1 MDMKRNRRNHVR
13 RERIVMLASSAF
25 VLAALTMTGLYMKDK
40 NAEIKDDGYTID
52 FTTMEKSVDDKLG
65 EIAKNQM
72 TDNSLQQITDNQQ
85 AQGNQSIQ
93 RNQTAI
99 NNQPAQGNMEDDLDY
114 MPLEAG
120 SSLVEIP
127 GLTMQ
132 EDTDREEA
140 GEDDDHVTKEE
151 ETGKDSRETSVD
163 NAIVSKELTF
173 AEDTGLTRPV
183 KGEILMPYSMDSSI
197 YFATLDQYKYNPA
210 VIFKVEEN
218 TAVGACAE
226 AKVLDIYEDA
236 EIGRAVRLDLGSGYE
251 AVYGQ
256 LKEIWVVEGAYVNP
270 GDTIGTV
277 SSPTK
282 YYSVEGNNLYFALTK
297 DGVAKNPE
305 ELFK

>member
-13 RERIVMLASSAF
+13 RERIVMMASSAF

-40 NAEIKDDGYTID
+40 NAEVKDDGYTID
-52 FTTMEKSVDDKLG
+52 FTAMEKNTEDKFE
-65 EIAKNQM
+65 EIAKNQ
-72 TDNSLQQITDNQQ
+72 TAQNSGQQAALDNQAPGSTTQ
-85 AQGNQSIQ
+85 V
-93 RNQTAI
+93 
-99 NNQPAQGNMEDDLDY
+99 AQGNMEDDLDY

-120 SSLVEIP
+120 SHLVEIP

-132 EDTDREEA
+132 EADTDS
-140 GEDDDHVTKEE
+140 EDAEE
-151 ETGKDSRETSVD
+151 EDGDNATEKADDADEESSRETSGD
-163 NAIVSKELTF
+163 NALVSKELAFT
-173 AEDTGLTRPV
+173 EDKGLCRPV
-183 KGEILMPYSMDSSI
+183 NGEILMHYSMDGSI
-197 YFATLDQYKYNPA
+197 YFATLDQYKYNPG
-210 VIFKVEEN
+210 VIFKAEEN

-226 AKVLDIYEDA
+226 ARVLDVYEDA
-236 EIGRAVRLDLGSGYE
+236 EIGRAVKLDLGNGYE

-282 YYSVEGNNLYFALTK
+282 YYSVEGDNLYFALTQ

-305 ELFK
+305 ELFQ